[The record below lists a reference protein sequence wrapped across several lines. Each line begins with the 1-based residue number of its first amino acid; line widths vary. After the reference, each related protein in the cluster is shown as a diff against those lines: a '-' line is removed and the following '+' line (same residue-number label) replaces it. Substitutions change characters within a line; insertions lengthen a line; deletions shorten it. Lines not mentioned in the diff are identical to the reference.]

1 MTGHDWGQ
9 WLPVQEYLEDLHARL
24 AQIDDGEV
32 ASYIPELARA
42 RRDWFGI
49 ALVTVDGNVYQVGD
63 ARRPFTVQSIS
74 KAISFGIAL
83 EESGSEVAAGK
94 VGVEPS
100 GEAFNSISLEPD
112 TGRPLNP
119 MINAGAIATTGM
131 IAAESPDQR
140 LGRILESFH
149 RYTGHP
155 VTVDE
160 DVYRSEHDTGHRNR
174 AIAHLLR
181 NADILTDDPEEA
193 LDVYFR
199 QCSILINARDLALM
213 GACLANGGVNPITG
227 VVALDKRY
235 VEKVLSVMSTCGMY
249 DYSGSWVYSVGM
261 PAKSGVGGGIMAA
274 LPGQFGLGIFSPPLD
289 RKGNSVRGIRVCEE
303 LSQDFGLHLFKVA
316 RATSSSVLRA
326 SYDAS
331 AITSKRIHH
340 ESERDILHRHGGG
353 IRVYE
358 LQGELM
364 FGSTD
369 SVIKAIVGNID
380 GTRHV
385 IVDFGRVVE
394 IDSAS
399 SRLLATLAGTLQA
412 QGRQLYFTGTDD
424 KFAFRRLL
432 TKGTPG
438 VDAASLLRFAEKDR
452 ALEWCE
458 DELIGSHQP
467 GFGDDAEI
475 PLEGQY
481 LCRGLAPEEMAM
493 LYRACRKRTFA
504 AGEVVFRAAEPGES
518 FFLIVAGRVDIV
530 VRIQGRR
537 ERRLAT
543 IRAGMSF
550 GEFAMVTEPV
560 RSAEAR
566 AVTAT
571 TCYEVAFEK
580 LGESLKARLLAAVA
594 RELSRRLTK
603 EARELQL
610 LGGPL

>member
-1 MTGHDWGQ
+1 MR
-9 WLPVQEYLEDLHARL
+9 EYLEDLHARL
-24 AQIDDGEV
+24 ARIDGGEV
-32 ASYIPELARA
+32 ASYIPELAGADRS
-42 RRDWFGI
+42 WFGI

-63 ARRPFTVQSIS
+63 ARQPFTVQSIS
-74 KAISFGIAL
+74 KAITYGIAL
-83 EESGSEVAAGK
+83 EETGAEAVAAK

-100 GEAFNSISLEPD
+100 GEAFNSISLEQE

-119 MINAGAIATTGM
+119 MINAGAIATTGL
-131 IAAESPDQR
+131 IAADTPDQR
-140 LGRILESFH
+140 VERILKCFH

-160 DVYRSEHDTGHRNR
+160 AVYQSERDTGHRNR

-181 NADILTDDPEEA
+181 NADILTGNPEEA
-193 LDVYFR
+193 LDAYFR
-199 QCSILINARDLALM
+199 QCSIRINARDLALM

-249 DYSGSWVYSVGM
+249 DYSGSWVFSVGM

-274 LPGQFGLGIFSPPLD
+274 LPGQFGLGVFSPPLD

-303 LSQDFGLHLFKVA
+303 LSRDFGLHLFKVA
-316 RATSSSVLRA
+316 RATSSSVLRI
-326 SYDAS
+326 SYDAGS
-331 AITSKRIHH
+331 VTSKRIHH
-340 ESERDILHRHGGG
+340 ESERDVLHRHGGS

-369 SVIKAIVGNID
+369 SVIKAVVENID
-380 GTRHV
+380 STRHV

-394 IDSAS
+394 IDGAS
-399 SRLLATLAGTLQA
+399 SRLLARLAATLQ
-412 QGRQLYFTGTDD
+412 GDGKQLYYTGTED
-424 KFAFRRLL
+424 KFAFRRDL
-432 TKGTPG
+432 TRGPPD
-438 VDAASLLRFAEKDR
+438 VDAAALLRFGEKDR

-458 DELIGSHQP
+458 DELIHEHRP
-467 GFGDDAEI
+467 GFSGDAEI

-481 LCRGLAPEEMAM
+481 LCEGLTPAEMGR
-493 LYRACRKRTFA
+493 LYQACQRRTFA
-504 AGEVVFRAAEPGES
+504 AGEVVFRAGDVGES
-518 FFLIVAGRVDIV
+518 FYMIVAGRVDII
-530 VRIQGRR
+530 VRIKGGR
-537 ERRLAT
+537 ERRLVS

-560 RSAEAR
+560 RSADAR
-566 AVTAT
+566 TVTGT
-571 TCYEVAFEK
+571 TCFEVAFEI
-580 LGESLKARLLAAVA
+580 LDEELKAKLLAAVA

-610 LGGPL
+610 LGGQC

>member
-1 MTGHDWGQ
+1 MALREWDQ
-9 WLPVQEYLEDLHARL
+9 WLPMREYLEDLHARL
-24 AQIDDGEV
+24 GQVHDGEV
-32 ASYIPELARA
+32 ASYIPELAGA
-42 RRDWFGI
+42 SPDWFGI

-74 KAISFGIAL
+74 KAIAYGIAL
-83 EESGSEVAAGK
+83 EESGAEAVSDK

-112 TGRPLNP
+112 SGRPLNP
-119 MINAGAIATTGM
+119 MINAGAIATTGL
-131 IAAESPDQR
+131 IARDVPRQR
-140 LGRILESFH
+140 LDRILESFH

-155 VTVDE
+155 VGVDE

-181 NADILTDDPEEA
+181 NAEILTDDPEEA
-193 LDVYFR
+193 LDAYFR
-199 QCSILINARDLALM
+199 QCSILVNARDLALM

-274 LPGQFGLGIFSPPLD
+274 LPGQFGLGVFSPPLD

-303 LSQDFGLHLFKVA
+303 LSLDFGLHLFKVA
-316 RATSSSVLRA
+316 RATSSSVLRVG
-326 SYDAS
+326 YDAS
-331 AITSKRIHH
+331 SVSSKRIHH
-340 ESERDILHRHGGG
+340 ESERDILRRHGDR
-353 IRVYE
+353 IRIYE

-369 SVIKAIVGNID
+369 SVIKTVIENID
-380 GTRHV
+380 TTSHV

-394 IDSAS
+394 IDMAS
-399 SRLLATLAGTLQA
+399 SRLLAKLAATLQE
-412 QGRQLYFTGTDD
+412 QGKELYFTGTED
-424 KFAFRRLL
+424 KFAFRRELRRHRTDL
-432 TKGTPG
+432 
-438 VDAASLLRFAEKDR
+438 DSSALLRFAEKDR

-458 DELIGSHQP
+458 DELIHEHRP
-467 GFGDDAEI
+467 GFADDTEI

-481 LCRGLAPEEMAM
+481 LCEELSPDQMSR
-493 LYRACRKRTFA
+493 LYHVCHRRTFA
-504 AGEVVFRAAEPGES
+504 AGEVIFRAGDAAGS
-518 FFLIVAGRVDIV
+518 FFMIVSGRVDIV
-530 VRIQGRR
+530 VRTTGRR
-537 ERRLAT
+537 ERRLVS

-550 GEFAMVTEPV
+550 GEFAMVSEPV
-560 RSAEAR
+560 RSADAR
-566 AVTAT
+566 TVTGV
-571 TCYEVAFEK
+571 TCYEVAFDTLDEDVR
-580 LGESLKARLLAAVA
+580 SRLLVALA
-594 RELSRRLTK
+594 RELARRLTK

-610 LGGPL
+610 LGGRL